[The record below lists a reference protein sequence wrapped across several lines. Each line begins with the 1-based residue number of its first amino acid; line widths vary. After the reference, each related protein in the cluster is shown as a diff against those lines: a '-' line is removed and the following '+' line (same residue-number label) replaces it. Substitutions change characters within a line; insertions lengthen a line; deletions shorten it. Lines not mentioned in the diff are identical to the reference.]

1 MKNLQIILATIL
13 VFCAFSAQA
22 IAWTDWEAET
32 PGGNSISDN
41 WGPKTLIVQDS
52 FVLQGLKE
60 WYFYESYIIGTYGP
74 DYDEN
79 NRSFFIY
86 NEINHQLDTFNLE
99 TDWSSAINR
108 NGLQPSIWTRW
119 HSGNWTSIS
128 FATIFISIIIVLL
141 LWMILRML
149 SKHELLQK
157 RKAMVLFG
165 LGVLTLFMV
174 IKCMLNF
181 PQSI

>member
-13 VFCAFSAQA
+13 VFCAINTQA

-60 WYFYESYIIGTYGP
+60 WYFYESHIIGTYGP

-79 NRSFFIY
+79 NRGFFIY
-86 NEINHQLDTFNLE
+86 NETHHKLDTFNVE
-99 TDWSSAINR
+99 SNWISAIDQKE
-108 NGLQPSIWTRW
+108 LQPSVWTRW
-119 HSGNWTSIS
+119 YSGDWTSIS
-128 FATIFISIIIVLL
+128 FTTIFRSIIIVLL

-149 SKHELLQK
+149 SKHKLLQK

-165 LGVLTLFMV
+165 LSVLTLFIIV
-174 IKCMLNF
+174 KCLLNF